1 MKRVLICF
9 GYKGTLYSGYQKQPS
24 KITVQE
30 ILEKAIQK
38 VINEKTTIYSS
49 GRTDAG
55 VHAIKQYAHFDTNS
69 NVSMQKLPQ
78 AINTF
83 LPGDIRVFEAK
94 IVDDNF
100 HARYNVKKKT
110 YIYVLSN
117 SNVVSPLFYDMVTP
131 LKYQLDMQK
140 VNDAIKIIKGKHNF
154 KAFCSSGTSA
164 KDFDREIFDIQV
176 IEQSNYLV
184 FKVTGNGFLY
194 NMVRIIVGTLIDIGR
209 GRIQLENIDKMF
221 KTGDR
226 SLGGKTLPARGLYLF
241 DIEY

>member
-9 GYKGTLYSGYQKQPS
+9 GYKGTKYSGYQKQPS

-30 ILEKAIQK
+30 LLESAIQK
-38 VINEKTTIYSS
+38 VTNEKTTIYSS

-69 NVSMQKLPQ
+69 NVSVQKLPQ
-78 AINTF
+78 AINTY
-83 LPGDIRVFEAK
+83 LPDDIRVFEVK
-94 IVDDNF
+94 IVDESF
-100 HARYNVKKKT
+100 HARFNVKKKT
-110 YIYVLSN
+110 YIYVFSTCN
-117 SNVVSPLFYDMVTP
+117 TPSPLFYDMVTP
-131 LKYQLDMQK
+131 LKYNLDMQK
-140 VNDAIKIIKGKHNF
+140 VNDAIKLIKGKHNF

-176 IEQSNYLV
+176 INQSNYLV

-194 NMVRIIVGTLIDIGR
+194 NMVRIIVGTLVDVGR
-209 GRIQLENIDKMF
+209 GKIQLKNIEEMF

-226 SLGGKTLPARGLYLF
+226 SLGGKTLPAQGLYLF